1 MYVFSNTN
9 IFYAEMWD
17 FRVFVQILL
26 DPVADEAKVLEQVIR
41 DTEQISLDEEE
52 EGREGGEG
60 GEEGDKG
67 APLIEPG
74 SAIAILEEF
83 ISRSNLHMVWG
94 SCDCHLI
101 ATYRLPNLMNRKF
114 VDEFAVEFCMSMN
127 FKGNRARLARALFN
141 VDKNRCSFWPIVV

>member
-1 MYVFSNTN
+1 M
-9 IFYAEMWD
+9 
-17 FRVFVQILL
+17 
-26 DPVADEAKVLEQVIR
+26 LEQVIR
-41 DTEQISLDEEE
+41 DTEEISLDEEVGVE
-52 EGREGGEG
+52 EEEGGEG
-60 GEEGDKG
+60 GEGGDKGGG

-83 ISRSNLHMVWG
+83 ITRSRLHMVWG
-94 SCDCHLI
+94 SCDCHVI

-141 VDKNRCSFWPIVV
+141 VDKNRCAHAVQVCVGSGRQRYRL